1 MSIMSTRQSMK
12 ITTNGK
18 DFKKINNAPEDYTDL
33 VLIAIEK
40 LGGVVKDNIQISFI
54 DLNSKTEI
62 SNQKEYDELRN
73 KGVPLKIQVYL
84 KERKQVDVNDINN
97 NINNIHDINE
107 VIHNDKVQEQEQ
119 PKQIQ
124 MQMSLEEDYKNKL
137 KESLIS
143 IITSKVQTM
152 QNELINELSANV
164 NNIIPSNISLHQ
176 QIYNNNNMSLSQTII
191 HKGIN
196 CSNCKATDIKG
207 NRYKCISCSN
217 YNLCEI
223 CEAMNIHD
231 IRHIFIKIRNPIN
244 DNELPK
250 SKLTYAFENANT
262 SYNFLLINTNT
273 NLSAYKDAET
283 ITTQVQ
289 IKNIG
294 TSLWSTA
301 FSFKCLEYESGII
314 GVANKFQHEI
324 CSYNDITLTLTFNI
338 KSKVNGTYNSLWRMY
353 DNNGIA
359 FGSTVS
365 FTITIHNN

>member
-1 MSIMSTRQSMK
+1 MSIMSARKSMK

-40 LGGVVKDNIQISFI
+40 LGGIVKDNIQISFI
-54 DLNSKTEI
+54 DLNSKAEI

-73 KGVPLKIQVYL
+73 KGVPMKIQVYL
-84 KERKQVDVNDINN
+84 KERKPMDVN
-97 NINNIHDINE
+97 NINNDINE
-107 VIHNDKVQEQEQ
+107 VIHNDKARAQEQ
-119 PKQIQ
+119 PMQIQ
-124 MQMSLEEDYKNKL
+124 MQMSLEEEYKNKL

-143 IITSKVQTM
+143 IITSKVQTL
-152 QNELINELSANV
+152 QNELINELSTNV

-207 NRYKCISCSN
+207 NRYKCTTCSN

-223 CEAMNIHD
+223 CEGLNIHD

-244 DNELPK
+244 DNELPQ
-250 SKLTYAFENANT
+250 SKLTYAFENTNT
-262 SYNFLLINTNT
+262 SYNFFLINTNT
-273 NLSAYKDAET
+273 NLSAPLGAET

-301 FSFKCLEYESGII
+301 FSFKCLEHESGII
-314 GVANKFQHEI
+314 GVANKFQHDI
-324 CSYNDITLTLTFNI
+324 PSYNDITLTLTFNT